1 MEAKK
6 KDDEH
11 FLGSAKKAGLPPGAL
26 IYVGKRGNFTPALD
40 AISYSPE
47 SFSRSQP
54 LTPSDVRDT
63 LKSEHITWITL
74 YGIHEAGL
82 VAEMGD
88 ILQLHPL
95 LLEDI
100 LDTTQRPTSELFEDY
115 IFLSLK
121 MMSWQKKTRTINSE
135 QLSIVLSHNSIVIF
149 EEKPGDIY
157 EGLRDRIEKG
167 KGLIRSKKA
176 DYLMYRLI
184 DDAVDQYFIIG
195 EKLQL
200 KIEKLETEIL
210 VQPEEKH
217 MPELLAL
224 KKQLMRLRR
233 SILPLRDNVSLIERS
248 KHKLISEDTA
258 PYLSDVSDHVKEVIE
273 MLDMYRESVTNL
285 MDLHMSTTSNQMN
298 QVMKVLTV
306 IATTFIPL
314 TFIVGIYG
322 MNFTEMPELSNPYG
336 YGIVWLVMIAV
347 AAGLIFYFK
356 RKKWL

>member
-1 MEAKK
+1 MEPKK
-6 KDDEH
+6 QDEEH

-26 IYVGKRGNFTPALD
+26 IYVGKKGNFTPALD
-40 AISYSPE
+40 AISYTTDN
-47 SFSRSQP
+47 FSRSRP
-54 LTPSDVRDT
+54 LTPADVKHI
-63 LKSEHITWITL
+63 LKNDGTTWITL

-82 VAEMGD
+82 VAEMGE

-121 MMSWQKKTRTINSE
+121 MMSWQKKSKTIQSE
-135 QLSIVLSHNSIVIF
+135 QLSIVLSRNSLVIF

-157 EGLRDRIEKG
+157 ENLRERIEKG
-167 KGLIRSKKA
+167 KGILRSKKA

-184 DDAVDQYFIIG
+184 DDVVDQYFIIG

-200 KIEKLETEIL
+200 KIEHLESEIL
-210 VQPEEKH
+210 VRPEEAQMH
-217 MPELLAL
+217 QLLAL

-233 SILPLRDNVSLIERS
+233 TILPLRDNVTLIERS
-248 KHKLISEDTA
+248 NHKLISKDTP
-258 PYLSDVSDHVKEVIE
+258 PYLRDVSDHVKEVIE

-322 MNFTEMPELSNPYG
+322 MNFTNMPELSNPYG
-336 YGIVWLVMIAV
+336 YATVWLVMIVV
-347 AAGLIFYFK
+347 AAGLIAYFRK
-356 RKKWL
+356 KKWL